1 MPTFILYGRTG
12 NAHFLMGLA
21 ERRANTA
28 KEHPENVII
37 ASFMKIK
44 TRQLP
49 RTEEARKARMA
60 QDGVRTRTRTPQPLA
75 CDGMLEW

>member
-1 MPTFILYGRTG
+1 MGEPVT

-60 QDGVRTRTRTPQPLA
+60 QDGVRIRALASQPLA